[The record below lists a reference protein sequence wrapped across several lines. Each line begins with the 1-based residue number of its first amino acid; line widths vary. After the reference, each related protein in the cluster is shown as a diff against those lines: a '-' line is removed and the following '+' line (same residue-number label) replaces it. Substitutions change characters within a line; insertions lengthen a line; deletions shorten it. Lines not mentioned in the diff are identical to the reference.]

1 MKKVLNQKEMDAL
14 LYGYE
19 KELIKKRVEHC
30 IVLDKFG
37 DFVVTKQGT
46 KDEIYIRDI
55 SDLIFRQRVYTHNHI
70 AVGVSFSLDDIMVL
84 ETHELIEMRACDK
97 LYWYSVKRTRN
108 SKKLTKQKFLKEYD
122 KQIKILHPK
131 YQKRFDNGED
141 EEMLIRELLSETMKR
156 TLSTYGFIY
165 RRNKW

>member
-37 DFVVTKQGT
+37 DFVVGKKGE
-46 KDEIYIRDI
+46 KEEIYILDI
-55 SDLIFRQRVYTHNHI
+55 SDKIFRQRVYTHNHI
-70 AVGVSFSLDDIMVL
+70 KQGISFSLDDIMVF
-84 ETHELIEMRACDK
+84 ETHELVEMRACDK

-108 SKKLTKQKFLKEYD
+108 SEKLTKQKFLKEYN
-122 KQIKILHPK
+122 KQAHILHQK
-131 YQKRFDNGED
+131 YQKKFDRGED
-141 EEMLIRELLSETMKR
+141 EEKVKQDWLNESMKR